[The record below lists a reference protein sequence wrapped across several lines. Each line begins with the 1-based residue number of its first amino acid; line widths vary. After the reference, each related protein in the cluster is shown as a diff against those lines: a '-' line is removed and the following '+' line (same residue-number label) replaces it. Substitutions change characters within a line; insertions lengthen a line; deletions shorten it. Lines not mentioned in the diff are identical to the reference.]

1 MRGRI
6 VRAIVA
12 REWLEIVKNRLL
24 LFSILLPPIILAI
37 LPVVLLRVAGNA
49 TNIPPSAV
57 EQIVAGHPAWAD
69 MSPELVAKAFALQQ
83 FLITF
88 LLLPAYIPL
97 AIASYSIVGEKT
109 SRSLEAVLAT
119 PVRTSELL
127 AGKAIAAIVPAI
139 AASWFAYFVVLD
151 LSALLLDP
159 RLTQVISEPAWFGA
173 VFAFGPSIGL
183 VSVTAGLIV
192 SSRVN
197 DPRVA
202 QQIGA
207 VILLPIIGLVV
218 AQTAGNFLIDLPTY
232 LIASAITIGIAAI
245 GIRIGVAV
253 FGRETILTRWK

>member
-1 MRGRI
+1 MRGSI
-6 VRAIVA
+6 LRAIVA
-12 REWLEIVKNRLL
+12 REWLEILRNRLL
-24 LFSILLPPIILAI
+24 LFSIVLPPVILAV

-49 TNIPPSAV
+49 TNIPPGAV
-57 EQIVAGHPAWAD
+57 DQIVAGHPEWAD
-69 MSPELVAKAFALQQ
+69 MSSQLVAKAFALQQ
-83 FLITF
+83 FLVTF
-88 LLLPAYIPL
+88 LVLPAYIPL
-97 AIASYSIVGEKT
+97 AIASYSIVGEKQT
-109 SRSLEAVLAT
+109 RSLEAVLAT

-127 AGKAIAAIVPAI
+127 AGKAIAAVIPAI
-139 AASWFAYFVVLD
+139 AASWFSYFMVLD
-151 LSALLLDP
+151 LSAVLLNP
-159 RLTQVISEPAWFGA
+159 RLTQVMAEPAWFGA

-183 VSVTAGLIV
+183 LSVTAGLIV

-232 LIASAITIGIAAI
+232 LVAAGVTLVIAGI